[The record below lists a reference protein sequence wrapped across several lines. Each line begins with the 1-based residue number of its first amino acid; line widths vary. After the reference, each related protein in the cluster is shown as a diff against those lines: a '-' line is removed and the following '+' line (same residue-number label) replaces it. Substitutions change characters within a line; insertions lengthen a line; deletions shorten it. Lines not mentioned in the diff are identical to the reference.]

1 MRFFGFHRAV
11 ALVSLF
17 LSCGIVSCSPLA
29 GSGAGVGEPPPL
41 ATQPSPPTATPLP
54 VEPVPLPLPAA
65 KPSLRAA
72 DLVEDGQAI
81 DLFSPRYQELFQ
93 ELMAHHGF
101 SAEELDML
109 FAGITIKKRVLE
121 LMDTQWEAKPYF
133 EYAPRFLTPRMIQ
146 EGKRLLCEHREV
158 LDRIEQE
165 LGVEREIVVAI
176 WGIESKFGEHKGGFS
191 MFQTLNTMFDAYPR
205 RSKFYRKQLI
215 EYLLLCRENGVDPLA
230 ITGSYGGAFG
240 QTQFIPSSF
249 RLYAVDFDGD
259 GRRDVWESV
268 PDVLASIA
276 NYLHRFGWTFK
287 APVYRELGTK
297 LKGEKLGK
305 AYAQGRKGFVSRAE
319 VQKIQGVCLPRS
331 PEGKDLTIV
340 GLELP
345 DGDMRYV
352 AGYPNFQAIT
362 KWNNSNRYAMVAAE
376 LAEKLRE

>member
-1 MRFFGFHRAV
+1 MRFSVLHRTVVGF
-11 ALVSLF
+11 SLL
-17 LSCGIVSCSPLA
+17 LSWIIFPCPPGWA
-29 GSGAGVGEPPPL
+29 GAGAGE
-41 ATQPSPPTATPLP
+41 
-54 VEPVPLPLPAA
+54 PLPL
-65 KPSLRAA
+65 AA

-81 DLFSPRYQELFQ
+81 DLSSPRYQELLL
-93 ELMAHHGF
+93 ELVTRHGF
-101 SAEELDML
+101 SQEELDRI
-109 FAGITIKKRVLE
+109 FAGVTIKKRVLE

-133 EYAPRFLTPRMIQ
+133 EYFPRFLTPQLIQ
-146 EGKRLLCEHREV
+146 AGKRLLDEHREV
-158 LDRIEQE
+158 LDRIEKE

-176 WGIESKFGEHKGGFS
+176 WGIESKFGDHKGAFS

-205 RSKFYRKQLI
+205 RSKFYRAQLI

-230 ITGSYGGAFG
+230 VTGSYGGAFG

-276 NYLHRFGWTFK
+276 NYLQRFGWTFK
-287 APVYRELGTK
+287 APVYRELGKK
-297 LKGEKLGK
+297 LKGEKLEK
-305 AYAQGRKGFVSRAE
+305 AYAQGRKGFVSRRE
-319 VQKIQGVCLPRS
+319 VKKIQDIDLPHS
-331 PEGKDLTIV
+331 PENRELTIV
-340 GLELP
+340 GLELR
-345 DGDMRYV
+345 DGTMRYV

>member
-1 MRFFGFHRAV
+1 MRFSVLHRGV
-11 ALVSLF
+11 VGLF
-17 LSCGIVSCSPLA
+17 LLLSWLCFSCPSSWA
-29 GSGAGVGEPPPL
+29 GAGAGEPQPL
-41 ATQPSPPTATPLP
+41 
-54 VEPVPLPLPAA
+54 
-65 KPSLRAA
+65 AA

-81 DLFSPRYQELFQ
+81 DLSSPRYQELFQ
-93 ELMAHHGF
+93 ELVMQHGF
-101 SAEELDML
+101 SPEELERL
-109 FAGITIKKRVLE
+109 FAGVTIKKRVLE

-133 EYAPRFLTPRMIQ
+133 EYFPRFLTPQLIQ
-146 EGKRLLCEHREV
+146 EGKRLLLEHREV
-158 LDRIEQE
+158 LDRIEKE
-165 LGVEREIVVAI
+165 IGVEREVVVAI
-176 WGIESKFGEHKGGFS
+176 WGIETQFGKHRGGFS

-205 RSKFYRKQLI
+205 RSKFYREQLI

-276 NYLHRFGWTFK
+276 NYLQRSGWTFK
-287 APVYRELGTK
+287 GPVYRELGKK
-297 LKGEKLGK
+297 LKGEKLEK

-319 VQKIQGVCLPRS
+319 VKKIQKIDLPPS
-331 PEGKDLTIV
+331 PENKELTIV
-340 GLELP
+340 GLELS
-345 DGDMRYV
+345 DGGMQYV

-376 LAEKLRE
+376 LAEKFRE